1 MKPFHFNVRMY
12 YQETAVLSDESS
24 VKQAL
29 AYFFRYHRYPEED
42 LAADYQAEWC
52 KDRNGIREAP

>member
-1 MKPFHFNVRMY
+1 MY
-12 YQETAVLSDESS
+12 YQETAVMSDESS